1 MPARPGKHGRPGVPG
16 RLGDTAAA
24 RAARTPPAGTVPAGS
39 LANAKPLPAAFFAA
53 DTVSAARALLG
64 TVLLHDS
71 PEGPAAGRIVETE
84 AYLREDPACHAARG
98 RTPRN
103 APMFGPPGRSYV
115 YLIYGMYRCFNVV
128 TAPEG
133 VGEAVLIRA
142 LEPLT
147 GVELMVRRRGTVDLR
162 NLCSGPGKLVIALGL
177 DASHNDVDL
186 GRGPV
191 RLLAEDSHPWK
202 GPKGRIKTTTR
213 IGITQGA
220 DLPLRFYLEGSIY
233 ISRP

>member
-1 MPARPGKHGRPGVPG
+1 MPAGTARSGKSGIPGGPDRPGNN
-16 RLGDTAAA
+16 AAV
-24 RAARTPPAGTVPAGS
+24 RAARTSPVGRVPA
-39 LANAKPLPAAFFAA
+39 AKPLTAAFF
-53 DTVSAARALLG
+53 DRGTVSVARALLG
-64 TVLLHDS
+64 TVLIHDS

-103 APMFGPPGRSYV
+103 APMFGPPGRSYI

-142 LEPLT
+142 LDPLV

-177 DASHNDVDL
+177 GAEHNDVDL
-186 GRGPV
+186 GKGPV

-202 GPKGRIKTTTR
+202 GPKGRIKTATR

-220 DLPLRFYLEGSIY
+220 DLPLRFYLEGNPHV
-233 ISRP
+233 SRPG